1 MKNINSRYKIAIVGL
16 GYVGLPLALAFA
28 KKFKVLGFDI
38 NKKRI
43 NSLKLGIDYNNE
55 LKKDTLTK
63 NFNLNYSYSSE
74 SLKSH
79 NIFIIT
85 APTPLTKNNRPDL
98 NPLIRA
104 TKIVAKYMK
113 KNSIVI
119 FESTVYPGATEEVC
133 IPIIE
138 KISKLKIN
146 KTFFCG
152 YSPERINPGD
162 KKRTLTKIKKIVSA
176 SNKKTLKKITL
187 LYKKII
193 SAGVYPVDTIKIAEA
208 AKVIEN
214 TQRDLNIAFINELS
228 FIFKKLKINTREVLK
243 AASTK
248 WNFLNFEPGLV
259 GGHCVSVDPYY
270 LTYKSKKI
278 GYNPKIILSGRKVNN
293 EVSRFICEESIKE
306 MKKKS
311 INLKSAKILIGGLTF
326 KKNCSD
332 FRNSKV
338 LDIYNILKKK
348 VNRIDI
354 YDPLVSSNEVL
365 DKHRIVTVAKLSN
378 KFYDGLILAVDHT
391 SFRKKGIKFFKKS
404 LKKKSFI
411 FDVKGIFK
419 SNESDLSL

>member
-1 MKNINSRYKIAIVGL
+1 MKNMNSRNKIAIVGL

-43 NSLKLGIDYNNE
+43 DSLKLGIDYNNE
-55 LKKDTLTK
+55 FKKNILTK
-63 NFNLNYSYSSE
+63 NLNLNFSNTSA

-85 APTPLTKNNRPDL
+85 APTPLTKGNRPDL
-98 NPLIRA
+98 EPLIKA
-104 TKIVAKYMK
+104 TKIVAKHMK

-119 FESTVYPGATEEVC
+119 FESTVYPGVTEEVC
-133 IPIIE
+133 IPLIE
-138 KISKLKIN
+138 KISKFKIN

-176 SNKKTLKKITL
+176 SNKKTLKKLIL
-187 LYKKII
+187 LYKSII
-193 SAGVYPVDTIKIAEA
+193 SAGVYSVDSIKVAEA

-293 EVSRFICEESIKE
+293 KVSRFICEESIKE

-311 INLKSAKILIGGLTF
+311 IKLKSAKILIGGLTF
-326 KKNCSD
+326 KKDCSD
-332 FRNSKV
+332 FRNTKV

-348 VNRIDI
+348 VHKVDI
-354 YDPLVSSNEVL
+354 YDPLVSSSEVL
-365 DKHRIVTVAKLSN
+365 SKHNIDTIRKPSN
-378 KFYDGLILAVDHT
+378 NFYDGLILAVDHT
-391 SFRKKGIKFFKKS
+391 RFKKKGIKYFKNF

-411 FDVKGIFK
+411 FDVKGMFK
-419 SNESDLSL
+419 LDESDLSL